1 MSEGGRNI
9 QLNLLITDAKE
20 RAKCAPYRVLFI
32 SIKEVGMAWGLVII
46 FKNKRTVCN
55 REVPHNGVITTKR
68 FDYKPVSIFPLY
80 KFFVFLHNLRKSR
93 WKKHHIKA
101 QKTFIR
107 AQIRNYV
114 KHYFFF
120 KKCFYK
126 ETISCKK
133 QGH

>member
-20 RAKCAPYRVLFI
+20 RAKCAPYRVLFF
-32 SIKEVGMAWGLVII
+32 SIKEVGMAWGLII
-46 FKNKRTVCN
+46 SFKNKRTVCN
-55 REVPHNGVITTKR
+55 REVPHNGVISTER
-68 FDYKPVSIFPLY
+68 FDYKLVTIFLSF
-80 KFFVFLHNLRKSR
+80 KLFIFVHNLCKSG
-93 WKKHHIKA
+93 WKKHHTKA

-114 KHYFFF
+114 KYYFFF

-126 ETISCKK
+126 ETISCTKE
-133 QGH
+133 GH

>member
-20 RAKCAPYRVLFI
+20 RAKWAPYRVLFF
-32 SIKEVGMAWGLVII
+32 SIKEVGVAWGLVII

-55 REVPHNGVITTKR
+55 REVPHNGVISTER
-68 FDYKPVSIFPLY
+68 FDYKPVTIFSSFKL
-80 KFFVFLHNLRKSR
+80 FIFVHNLCKSR
-93 WKKHHIKA
+93 WKKRHTKA

-107 AQIRNYV
+107 AQIRNFV
-114 KHYFFF
+114 KYYFF
-120 KKCFYK
+120 KKNVFIK
-126 ETISCKK
+126 RQSAVQK